1 MMLRHVVMWTFKEM
15 AEGADKNA
23 NMGRVRDALLALKPI
38 IPEIR
43 QMEIGEDI
51 GIGRDPWDMVL
62 VMGFDDAAALGRYQH
77 HPEHKKISGFVAKV
91 RDMRACVDFTI
102 PDP

>member
-23 NMGRVRDALLALKPI
+23 NMAWVRNALLALRPI

-43 QMEIGEDI
+43 QMEIGLDL

-62 VMGFDDAAALGRYQH
+62 VMDFDDAVALERYQH
-77 HPEHKKISGFVAKV
+77 HPEHKKVSGFVAKA
-91 RDMRACVDFTI
+91 RDKRACVDFTI